1 LSNTQKTWT
10 TRAETSADVET
21 IRDITLQAFG
31 RQYEVDFLDAHRADP
46 VAWIEGL
53 SYVATV
59 NDQPVA
65 HALLTR
71 CYIGDTPVLS
81 LGPVAVLPSYWR
93 QGAGSAVVRAALDTA
108 RDRGEHSVVVLGHA
122 EYYPR
127 FGFRQ
132 ATEFG
137 IHHPEFDGPS
147 LMALSLTGEL
157 LPKGDLRYPV
167 NV

>member
-1 LSNTQKTWT
+1 LSNTQNTWN

-21 IRDITLQAFG
+21 IRDLTRQAFG
-31 RQYEVDFLDAHRADP
+31 RQFEVDFLDALRANP
-46 VAWIEGL
+46 VAWIDGL

-59 NDQPVA
+59 HDQPVA

-71 CYIGDTPVLS
+71 CHVGDTPVLS
-81 LGPVAVLPSYWR
+81 LGPVAVLPSYQR

-108 RDRGEHSVVVLGHA
+108 RDRGEQTVIVLGHDD
-122 EYYPR
+122 YYPR

-137 IHHPEFDGPS
+137 IHHPEYDGPN
-147 LMALSLTGEL
+147 LMALSLTGAPV
-157 LPKGDLRYPV
+157 PKGDLRYPV
-167 NV
+167 TA

>member
-1 LSNTQKTWT
+1 MSNLWK

-21 IRDITLQAFG
+21 IRELTRQAFG
-31 RQYEVDFLDAHRADP
+31 RQFEVDFLDNLRADP
-46 VAWIEGL
+46 AAWIDGL

-59 NDQPVA
+59 NHQPVA

-71 CYIGDTPVLS
+71 CHVGDTPVLS
-81 LGPVAVLPSYWR
+81 LGPVAVLPSYQR

-108 RDRGEHSVVVLGHA
+108 RDRGEQSVVVLGHA

-137 IHHPEFDGPS
+137 IHHPEFDGPN
-147 LMALSLTGEL
+147 LMALSLAGDP
-157 LPKGDLRYPV
+157 LPNGDLRYPV
-167 NV
+167 TS

>member
-1 LSNTQKTWT
+1 LSNLWK

-21 IRDITLQAFG
+21 IRELTRHAFG
-31 RQYEVDFLDAHRADP
+31 RQFEVDFLDHLRADP
-46 VAWIEGL
+46 VAWIDGL

-71 CYIGDTPVLS
+71 CHVGDTPVLS
-81 LGPVAVLPSYWR
+81 LGPVAVLPSYQR

-108 RDRGEHSVVVLGHA
+108 RDRGEQSVVVLGHA

-137 IHHPEFDGPS
+137 IHHPEFDGPN
-147 LMALSLTGEL
+147 LMALSLAGDP
-157 LPKGDLRYPV
+157 LPNGDLRYPV
-167 NV
+167 TG

>member
-1 LSNTQKTWT
+1 LSNTWK
-10 TRAETSADVET
+10 TRAETSADIET
-21 IRDITLQAFG
+21 IRELTRQAFG
-31 RQYEVDFLDAHRADP
+31 RQFEVDFLDNLRADS
-46 VAWIEGL
+46 VAWIDGL

-71 CYIGDTPVLS
+71 CHVGDTPVLS
-81 LGPVAVLPSYWR
+81 LGPVAVLPSYQR
-93 QGAGSAVVRAALDTA
+93 QGAGSAAVRAALDTA
-108 RDRGEHSVVVLGHA
+108 RDRGEQSVVVLGHA
-122 EYYPR
+122 DYYPR

-137 IHHPEFDGPS
+137 IHHPEFDGPN
-147 LMALSLTGEL
+147 LMALSLTGDP

-167 NV
+167 IA

>member
-1 LSNTQKTWT
+1 MSNTWK
-10 TRAETSADVET
+10 TRAETSADLET
-21 IRDITLQAFG
+21 IRDLTRQAFG
-31 RQYEVDFLDAHRADP
+31 RQFEVDYLDALRADP
-46 VAWIEGL
+46 VAWIDGL
-53 SYVATV
+53 SFVATV
-59 NDQPVA
+59 DDQPVA

-71 CYIGDTPVLS
+71 CHVGDTPVLS
-81 LGPVAVLPSYWR
+81 LGPVAVLPSYQR
-93 QGAGSAVVRAALDTA
+93 QGVGSAAVIAALDTA
-108 RDRGEHSVVVLGHA
+108 RDRGEQSVIVLGHA

-147 LMALSLTGEL
+147 MMALSLTGDP
-157 LPKGDLRYPV
+157 LPTGTIRYPV